1 MGGTADTSLLSKHMT
16 ASWIKH
22 NWHRILAHV
31 AGLAPAALFALDYL
45 RDDMGPLLNRQLMLR
60 SGSAGLLMLVA
71 SLACTPLNTLLGWRQ
86 AVQMRRPLGLYGFFY
101 TTLHLL
107 AYAVLD
113 NLLDFELI
121 WRDVGERRSMLVGL
135 VAFLALLPLA
145 LTSTRGW
152 QQRLGRGWRA
162 LHRLVYLALP
172 LSVLHYL
179 WLDRDF
185 IGVPLIYAAVVG
197 LLLLLR
203 LPRLRR
209 AIVRLRARH
218 HGADRDVA
226 TAKR

>member
-1 MGGTADTSLLSKHMT
+1 VAVTTR
-16 ASWIKH
+16 WIKQ
-22 NWHRILAHV
+22 NWHRLLAHA

-45 RDDMGPLLNRQLMLR
+45 RNDVGPLLNRDLTLR
-60 SGSAGLLMLVA
+60 SGSASLLMLVA
-71 SLACTPLNTLLGWRQ
+71 SLACTPLNRLLGWRQ

-101 TTLHLL
+101 VVLHLL
-107 AYAVLD
+107 AYAALD
-113 NLLDFELI
+113 NMLDFELI
-121 WRDVGERRSMLVGL
+121 WRDVGERRSMVVGFA
-135 VAFLALLPLA
+135 AFLALLPLA

-162 LHRLVYLALP
+162 IHRLVYLALP

-203 LPRLRR
+203 LPPLRR
-209 AIVRLRARH
+209 AIVRLRARRS
-218 HGADRDVA
+218 GSDRD
-226 TAKR
+226 TPLPRSPGRG

>member
-1 MGGTADTSLLSKHMT
+1 VTTH
-16 ASWIKH
+16 WIKQ
-22 NWHRILAHV
+22 NWHRLLAHA

-45 RDDMGPLLNRQLMLR
+45 RDDVGPLLNRDLTLR

-71 SLACTPLNTLLGWRQ
+71 SLACTPLNRLLGWRQ

-101 TTLHLL
+101 VVLHLL
-107 AYAVLD
+107 AYAALD
-113 NLLDFELI
+113 NMLDFELV
-121 WRDVGERRSMLVGL
+121 WRDVGERRSMVVGFA
-135 VAFLALLPLA
+135 AFLALLPLA

-197 LLLLLR
+197 VLLLLR
-203 LPRLRR
+203 LPPLRR
-209 AIVRLRARH
+209 AIVRLRARRS
-218 HGADRDVA
+218 GSDRD
-226 TAKR
+226 TPMPEGREPSIEN